1 MKLSKLLS
9 ADQIVLD
16 MKSEQHWPAIVELV
30 DHLVKHER
38 LPQEYRE
45 STLEALKAREDMI
58 STGIGAGVAIP
69 HTFLDEIEKVTA
81 IFGRSVAGIDFESLD
96 QTPVH
101 FIILFLV
108 PQKNYQLHL
117 HTLAAI
123 AKLFA
128 RHEIRQC
135 LHDATSAEQILAA
148 FDCKSLQTTEVGA

>member
-16 MKSEQHWPAIVELV
+16 MKSAQHWPAIVELV
-30 DHLVKHER
+30 DHLVIQQR
-38 LPQEYRE
+38 LPEDRRE
-45 STLEALKAREDMI
+45 TTLDALKAREEMI

-69 HTFLDEIEKVTA
+69 HTFLDEIDQVTA
-81 IFGRSVAGIDFESLD
+81 IFGRSVAGIDFEALD

-123 AKLFA
+123 AKMFA
-128 RHEIRQC
+128 RSEIRQC
-135 LHDATSAEQILAA
+135 LHAATSAEQILAA
-148 FDCKSLQTTEVGA
+148 FDCKSSQPTESGS